1 MKNIEIQGA
10 FGYGN
15 EYSIE
20 HIQDESGS
28 QYTRY
33 RGITSE
39 RRAPTAITQSERSL
53 SAQIESIEKSQKND
67 FRYPITNEKKTYIR
81 KWTQFGEPI
90 LLTYETAV
98 NELALFG
105 YPRERIK
112 EVFEETFFFQVILRD
127 PEPTYPDYDNSLE
140 YDTITYCIEQN

>member
-1 MKNIEIQGA
+1 MKNTGIQSA

-20 HIQDESGS
+20 HIHAESGKK
-28 QYTRY
+28 YTRY
-33 RGITSE
+33 RGILSE
-39 RRAPTAITQSERSL
+39 RRLPTTIAGSGKSL
-53 SAQIESIEKSQKND
+53 SAQIECIEKSQYNG
-67 FRYPITNEKKTYIR
+67 FRYPIKNERTTYIR

-90 LLTYETAV
+90 LLTFEAAV
-98 NELALFG
+98 NEIAAFG

-112 EVFEETFFFQVILRD
+112 EIFEETFFFQVILRD

-140 YDTITYCIEQN
+140 HDTITYCIEQN